1 MDSFFAIPLLHD
13 QRKIQ
18 EPYYNKSHIV
28 PETITNTKRVLLKK
42 ERVNAE
48 KKYCSGHTTRI
59 YAVQWLAESTEVI
72 ASKDPITVPEY

>member
-1 MDSFFAIPLLHD
+1 MELGEYSKLEAIILLLLARYYGLLFAIPLLHD

-28 PETITNTKRVLLKK
+28 HETITNTKRVLLKK

-59 YAVQWLAESTEVI
+59 YAVQ
-72 ASKDPITVPEY
+72 